1 MFVDVVIGGLLRKGG
16 WWEGERGEIDLRLLK
31 YFSKLELAARVLAGR
46 RRFLRADTL
55 WLGGRNPDPVQIAN
69 YT

>member
-1 MFVDVVIGGLLRKGG
+1 VFVDVVIGGLLRKGG
-16 WWEGERGEIDLRLLK
+16 WWEGEGRDRPPLLK
-31 YFSKLELAARVLAGR
+31 YFSKLELAARVLVGR